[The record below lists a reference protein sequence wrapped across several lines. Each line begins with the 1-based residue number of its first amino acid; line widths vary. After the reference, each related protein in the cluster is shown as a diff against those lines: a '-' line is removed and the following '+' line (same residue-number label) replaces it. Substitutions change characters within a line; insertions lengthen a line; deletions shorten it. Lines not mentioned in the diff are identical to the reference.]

1 MINNIYKTIGAKTI
15 EETIQ
20 RIEMLIIYSKYKNK
34 DMINKLEEKQLTTA
48 LNQLTSAL
56 KIINNLNR

>member
-1 MINNIYKTIGAKTI
+1 MTNNIHKTIGAKTI

-20 RIEMLIIYSKYKNK
+20 RIEMLIIYNKFKNK
-34 DMINKLEEKQLTTA
+34 DMISESEEKQLTIA

-56 KIINNLNR
+56 KIINNLDR